1 MKILAAILFLFFTIP
16 AFAGTQRERVQ
27 ILFTED
33 TPYGE
38 YTDALYFTPDEYL
51 LKTQADLDTLKQQ
64 RVSGYVNAIQNA
76 PAPVE
81 ATKEELQAQ
90 IVSIDEQSASLAVQK
105 GEIQAK
111 IDAIKPKVIE
121 VIP

>member
-1 MKILAAILFLFFTIP
+1 MKLLLLILFFSITTP
-16 AFAGTQRERVQ
+16 SFAATQKERVQ

-51 LKTQADLDTLKQQ
+51 LKTQADLDILKQQ
-64 RVSGYVNAIQNA
+64 RVSGYVNAIKNA

-81 ATKEELQAQ
+81 PTKEELQAEIVVLQEQ
-90 IVSIDEQSASLAVQK
+90 IAERQT
-105 GEIQAK
+105 K
-111 IDAIKPKVIE
+111 IDTMKVNVE
-121 VIP
+121 VIQ

>member
-1 MKILAAILFLFFTIP
+1 MNILILALLLVFPSLAS
-16 AFAGTQRERVQ
+16 AATQKERVQ

-33 TPYGE
+33 TQYGE
-38 YTDALYFTPDEYL
+38 YTDALYFTPEEYL
-51 LKTQADLDTLKQQ
+51 LKTQADLDILKQQ
-64 RVSGYVNAIQNA
+64 RVSGYVNAIKNA

-81 ATKEELQAQ
+81 PTKEELQAQ

-105 GEIQAK
+105 VEIQAK